1 MPLYISYIESL
12 RKYAGWC
19 INNFTAGANRYLSTA
34 DGSPYYRAAMA
45 QCDGDLAVVCPTK
58 WLHQKLGQLG
68 TEARIGFGR
77 IVVSETEAPIIL
89 ANLV

>member
-1 MPLYISYIESL
+1 
-12 RKYAGWC
+12 
-19 INNFTAGANRYLSTA
+19 
-34 DGSPYYRAAMA
+34 MA